1 MVSER
6 RPLRFGPLAPPPT
19 SRVTVDPALDLAVA
33 PRITYEDA
41 ERLGRERVQE
51 GVLRPAD
58 NHKADL
64 EGAQL
69 AWIPLWRVDASVEG
83 FHLGLRTIR
92 RGEAKT
98 PVVLPT
104 GGAQQRDEVLVLSAR
119 RILAYD
125 IAPRVTLDPADLVSR
140 ASLGDV
146 EGEWLDVDVP
156 RDEAEHDAGARL
168 RGRVTPSRALV
179 SRYEVRV
186 RAAVLVRYPVWIRRY
201 QYAGEAAQGQPFEG
215 HVALSARDG
224 AVLSE
229 RHPAAWRALA
239 GRVRRLFTR

>member
-1 MVSER
+1 M
-6 RPLRFGPLAPPPT
+6 RFGPLAPPAT
-19 SRVTVDPALDLAVA
+19 SRVTVDAASELAVA

-51 GVLRPAD
+51 GLLRPAD

-64 EGAQL
+64 EGAL
-69 AWIPLWRVDASVEG
+69 MAWIPLWRIDASVEG

-92 RGEAKT
+92 RGEKKT
-98 PVVLPT
+98 PIVLPT
-104 GGAQQRDEVLVLSAR
+104 GGAQQRDEVLVLPAR

-125 IAPRVTLDPADLVSR
+125 IAPRVTLDPVDLVAR
-140 ASLGDV
+140 ASLGAV
-146 EGEWLDVDVP
+146 EGEWLDADVP

-186 RAAVLVRYPVWIRRY
+186 RAAVLCHYPVWIRRY
-201 QYAGEAAQGQPFEG
+201 RYEGEATQGQLFEG

-229 RHPAAWRALA
+229 RHPPAWRALA
-239 GRVRRLFTR
+239 GRVRRLFAR